1 MSSNS
6 PRITRLAVGFSAS
19 AVFVAACAGLA
30 GCGSV
35 GGATQRVAGATQ
47 RVAGAVKPYR
57 APVVQ
62 GNFVSREQAAYLRP
76 GISREQVR
84 DILGTPLVTSVFHGD
99 RWDYAF
105 TMERQ
110 GSAPQAYRLAVF
122 FKDDRLERVEGDTL
136 PTEAEFADAV
146 DARPARKAVPVLEA
160 TEAQLQRFGAPRR
173 DAASAP
179 TAPPASVSAPGPYPP
194 LEPTPAR

>member
-1 MSSNS
+1 M
-6 PRITRLAVGFSAS
+6 LAAL
-19 AVFVAACAGLA
+19 AMAGLV

-35 GGATQRVAGATQ
+35 GSASRRVADVVQ
-47 RVAGAVKPYR
+47 PYQ

-62 GNFVSREQAAYLRP
+62 GNFVSREQANFLRP

-105 TMERQ
+105 TLRRQ
-110 GSAPQAYRLAVF
+110 GTQPQAYRLSVF
-122 FKDDRLERVEGDTL
+122 FKDDRLERIEGDSL

-146 DARPARKAVPVLEA
+146 DTRPPPKALPRLQA
-160 TEAQLQRFGAPRR
+160 TEAQLQRFATPARG
-173 DAASAP
+173 AASA
-179 TAPPASVSAPGPYPP
+179 ASVPSAPAGVSLPGNYPP
-194 LEPTPAR
+194 LEPAPAR

>member
-1 MSSNS
+1 MPSTS
-6 PRITRLAVGFSAS
+6 PRISRLAVGFSAS
-19 AVFVAACAGLA
+19 VALLAACAGLA
-30 GCGSV
+30 GCGTLGS
-35 GGATQRVAGATQ
+35 ASQ

-62 GNFVSREQAAYLRP
+62 GNFVSREQVAYLRP

-105 TMERQ
+105 TMQRQ
-110 GSAPQAYRLAVF
+110 DVAPQAYRLAVF
-122 FKDDRLERVEGDTL
+122 FKDDRLERIEGDAM

-146 DARPARKAVPVLEA
+146 DARPPRKAVPVLEA
-160 TEAQLQRFGAPRR
+160 TESQLQRFGTPRR

-179 TAPPASVSAPGPYPP
+179 AAPPAGVSAPGPYPP
-194 LEPTPAR
+194 LEPPRAR